1 MRPLKNQFFL
11 SFAVVGS
18 LVPLMSVFLSEAKG
32 LQKSDIGT
40 AMSLSAAASVFS
52 PALMAL
58 LADTRGDARRIL
70 ALCFLISAAA
80 QALLFPAAGPLAIA
94 LLWGIHG
101 LAMVAMFPLQD
112 ATFFSAA
119 RAAAAGG
126 EPAPAYPA
134 IRVWG
139 TIGYIVPSIALFIA
153 LRVCDF
159 QVEAI
164 LYAGIAFALLS
175 VANTFFLP
183 GVRAARAGQRLGWGP
198 TKTAFRTL
206 LGPRARPLI
215 LAIAIAAIAST
226 IYHSFFGLYVREEV
240 GLPPEWV
247 GVLMNIGVFIEIF
260 FTLLLPWLLRRLG
273 MKYLIA
279 IGFAAMATR
288 LFLLAAFPGV
298 AMTAATQIGHG
309 IEIMAMF
316 VVPVMFLDRLA
327 GDEFRNSI
335 QGCFAMFIGVFRVGG
350 SIGGGHLAEHFG
362 LRPTFALA
370 GALAVVAILAILIF
384 FRPLA
389 EDEG

>member
-52 PALMAL
+52 ALMAL

-70 ALCFLISAAA
+70 ALCFDHQRRRAGAA
-80 QALLFPAAGPLAIA
+80 FPAAGPLLHRPA
-94 LLWGIHG
+94 LGHPRSHPWSRCS
-101 LAMVAMFPLQD
+101 LQD
-112 ATFFSAA
+112 ATLFFSAA